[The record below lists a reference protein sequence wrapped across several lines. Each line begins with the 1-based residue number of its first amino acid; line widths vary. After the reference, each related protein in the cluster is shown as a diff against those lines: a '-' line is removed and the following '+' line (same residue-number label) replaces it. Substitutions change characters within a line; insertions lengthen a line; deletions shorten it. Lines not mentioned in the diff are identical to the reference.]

1 MRLLAC
7 LIAATAYL
15 WREQMEFSFSQLQ
28 FAVFILILT
37 ILSVRLCLFL
47 RGPTR
52 IQPPKR
58 VADVLRFIGRHTL
71 EIYAIELAGFQL
83 IAMLLD
89 LEFDASSLFKDTTH
103 MTQNDSAWINKMFSQ
118 LSQEV
123 TPAAARDAAC
133 VLFAPFSP
141 NLEAAGRCASILSD
155 QERERSDRFVTKE
168 LKTRFEQRRAFRRY
182 CGALALR
189 STLSLSRIIFEETE
203 NGRPYLRDRP
213 DLWFSFSSCRLG
225 FIGAWSS
232 THELGVD
239 LEDQPI
245 GREVAELAQMYFT
258 ESEARTVREHPARL
272 RTFLKLWSLKEAALK
287 SIGQGLSFGL
297 DVFEFE
303 LAGRLRVVDAPED
316 HGGPERFRAHCS
328 IKRTHAVR
336 LSCGFS
342 NSFPSHSCQ
351 PCNF

>member
-1 MRLLAC
+1 
-7 LIAATAYL
+7 
-15 WREQMEFSFSQLQ
+15 
-28 FAVFILILT
+28 
-37 ILSVRLCLFL
+37 
-47 RGPTR
+47 
-52 IQPPKR
+52 
-58 VADVLRFIGRHTL
+58 
-71 EIYAIELAGFQL
+71 
-83 IAMLLD
+83 
-89 LEFDASSLFKDTTH
+89 
-103 MTQNDSAWINKMFSQ
+103 MTQNDSAWVNKMFSE
-118 LSQEV
+118 LAREV

-141 NLEAAGRCASILSD
+141 DLEAAGRCASILSD
-155 QERERSDRFVTKE
+155 QERERSDRFLTKE

-213 DLWFSFSSCRLG
+213 DLCFSFSSCRLG

-258 ESEARTVREHPARL
+258 ESEARTVREQGPSRL
-272 RTFLKLWSLKEAALK
+272 RTFLQLWSLKEAALK
-287 SIGQGLSFGL
+287 SIGQGMPFGL

-303 LAGRLRVVDAPED
+303 LEGRWRVVDAPGD
-316 HGGPERFRAHCS
+316 HGGPERFDAHLFDQVD
-328 IKRTHAVR
+328 A
-336 LSCGFS
+336 CGALVLRIL
-342 NSFPSHSCQ
+342 
-351 PCNF
+351 